1 MRKVLTSFLPSR
13 GFDVVNYVMD
23 KGMEYPAD
31 IGHIGRR
38 MTFLA
43 KDPLPALWPSKFLLS
58 CRNEKPEVYRL
69 FHGLETTTG

>member
-1 MRKVLTSFLPSR
+1 
-13 GFDVVNYVMD
+13 MD

-31 IGHIGRR
+31 IGHFGRR

-58 CRNEKPEVYRL
+58 CGKPPLDKLIWSRKISSNYL
-69 FHGLETTTG
+69 GYKA

>member
-1 MRKVLTSFLPSR
+1 
-13 GFDVVNYVMD
+13 MD

-31 IGHIGRR
+31 IGHFGRR

-58 CRNEKPEVYRL
+58 CGNEKPEVYRL
-69 FHGLETTTG
+69 FHGLETTT